1 MSDEPFRYR
10 YRSNSSLCLYID
22 LSTFIFTIYSEISHT
37 WRQQKSIK
45 DIKKLFIKYIIN
57 NFKNNVT
64 HDMKKIELYSQIN

>member
-1 MSDEPFRYR
+1 M
-10 YRSNSSLCLYID
+10 
-22 LSTFIFTIYSEISHT
+22 IYSEISHT

-57 NFKNNVT
+57 NFKNNLT